1 MGYMIDRQR
10 ALRDTEIVAV
20 LRVRRPDG
28 RRGGRVLL
36 SDGSLYE
43 TLTRPKTFA
52 RKVGALNGQA
62 LSQI

>member
-10 ALRDTEIVAV
+10 ALRGAEIVAV
-20 LRVRRPDG
+20 LRVRR
-28 RRGGRVLL
+28 RGVRSRVLL

-52 RKVGALNGQA
+52 RKVGELNEKA
-62 LSQI
+62 FSQI